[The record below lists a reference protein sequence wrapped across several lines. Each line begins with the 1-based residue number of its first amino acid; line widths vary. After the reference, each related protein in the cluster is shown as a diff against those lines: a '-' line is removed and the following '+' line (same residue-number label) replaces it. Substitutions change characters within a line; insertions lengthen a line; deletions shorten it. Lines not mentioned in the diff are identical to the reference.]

1 MIPKLVKSRDKFLS
15 ELLREVIAAHEAPRP
30 DSAFIVFTKTV
41 RGKTRAYWAAVGN
54 EYAWQGALSHAA
66 FELCPDFDPDDEDE
80 EEDDG

>member
-1 MIPKLVKSRDKFLS
+1 MIPKLSKLRDKVLA
-15 ELLREVIAAHEAPRP
+15 ELLREVIAAHDAPRP

>member
-1 MIPKLVKSRDKFLS
+1 MIPKLVKSRDKVLA
-15 ELLREVIAAHEAPRP
+15 ELLREVIAAHDAPRP